1 MKILK
6 KQLKA
11 AMKDEK
17 MAPIDYRKLKKNL
30 KKKSD
35 KKIISEIIKQEQSHL
50 KKLKKIVKGGK
61 K

>member
-35 KKIISEIIKQEQSHL
+35 KKVISKIIKQEQSHL
-50 KKLKKIVKGGK
+50 RKLKKIVKRGK
-61 K
+61 